1 MLLRTNS
8 SDAVHRG
15 LAAYAMFAHFGE
27 EYDYAGA
34 RLLTDWYARNMRIHT
49 HLLNVIEPG
58 DRVLVI
64 FGAGHLGLLR
74 QAVQAD
80 QTLTLRTVEEFVS
93 GRR

>member
-1 MLLRTNS
+1 
-8 SDAVHRG
+8 
-15 LAAYAMFAHFGE
+15 
-27 EYDYAGA
+27 
-34 RLLTDWYARNMRIHT
+34 MRIYT

-80 QTLTLRTVEEFVS
+80 PTLTLRTLEEFTS
-93 GRR
+93 STKKKSPAYYCLSMNLRG